1 MNSVKI
7 AAAQYPISYHKDFAA
22 WRNHVSEWVKKAV
35 AEKAQ
40 VMVFPEYGSMEL
52 VSLMP
57 DEIQKDIKWQV
68 REMNNLLSMFFEVF
82 EDLAR
87 TLKITIVAPSFPVEI
102 NGAFLNRAYVFGK
115 NGLAGYQDKIMM
127 TRFENEEWGIASA
140 PKVFTVF
147 ESDWGSFGVQI
158 CYDIEFGIGSQ
169 ILANAGAEIILV
181 PSCTETLRGATRVH
195 VGARARALENQC
207 YTVVSQT
214 VGNADWS
221 PAVDIN
227 YGFAAG
233 YSTPDI
239 GFPDLG
245 ILSKGIAQ
253 KEEWLIQDFDLNL
266 IKEVR
271 KSGSVFNFKDHKM
284 IDTSYLGEVV
294 EINQIKL

>member
-1 MNSVKI
+1 MNTVRI
-7 AAAQYPISYHKDFAA
+7 ASAQYPISYHKDFAD
-22 WRNHVSEWVKKAV
+22 WKTHVSEWVKKAV
-35 AEKAQ
+35 AEKAK
-40 VMVFPEYGSMEL
+40 VLVFPEYGSMEL

-57 DEIQKDIKWQV
+57 TEIQKDIKSQLK
-68 REMNNLLSMFFEVF
+68 EMKSLLSMFFEVF

-87 TLKITIVAPSFPVEI
+87 KLEITIVAPSFPVEI
-102 NGAFLNRAYVFGK
+102 NGEFINRAYVFGK

-214 VGNADWS
+214 VVNADWS

-227 YGFAAG
+227 YGFAAA
-233 YSTPDI
+233 YSTPDL
-239 GFPDLG
+239 GFPELG
-245 ILSKGIAQ
+245 ILSEGIAQ

-284 IDTSYLGEVV
+284 ISSSFNEDDIILKKV
-294 EINQIKL
+294 KL